1 MDDGRVEPTRKD
13 GQPDLLP
20 QKSQGHQLHPAGCDD
35 EVAVKRGKHVLVA
48 RLAHHDNR
56 RTRDDSFSG

>member
-20 QKSQGHQLHPAGCDD
+20 QKSQRHRLHKAGCNDQ
-35 EVAVKRGKHVLVA
+35 VAVKRGKHLLVA
-48 RLAHHDNR
+48 WLTHHDNR
-56 RTRDDSFSG
+56 RARKDSLPG

>member
-20 QKSQGHQLHPAGCDD
+20 QKSQRYRLHKAGCYD
-35 EVAVKRGKHVLVA
+35 EVAVKRSKHVLVA
-48 RLAHHDNR
+48 WLAHHDDR
-56 RTRDDSFSG
+56 CAREDSLPG